1 MFRYGYRDDARNLTF
16 PEAVDAR
23 LGVMVISHL
32 VSGVRVCNN
41 HHPPRC
47 ITSER
52 ESGCLRGRRIRRNA
66 DEDVVPIFELVV
78 RPYDG
83 LRLLALNRREAT
95 GSGLFELIN
104 RRPLVKPQI
113 TWNNG
118 SLN

>member
-1 MFRYGYRDDARNLTF
+1 MYHKRKR
-16 PEAVDAR
+16 V
-23 LGVMVISHL
+23 GV
-32 VSGVRVCNN
+32 
-41 HHPPRC
+41 
-47 ITSER
+47 
-52 ESGCLRGRRIRRNA
+52 LRGRRIRRNA

-83 LRLLALNRREAT
+83 LEVTRLEIGGKRQVRVY
-95 GSGLFELIN
+95 SSWIN